1 MNQQDPT
8 VDAVSEFTDILT
20 EMSVDEVV
28 AQESGDG
35 AAGAEP
41 TTAVTAAAVAPVA
54 APPAPIPA
62 PPVPIPL
69 VRRAGSGRYRGRL
82 GGFELELRVDVDRV
96 RPMRKVSGDFYS
108 ISGGTVTYF
117 GSFIVDNPAITITAT
132 QVTCRG
138 LGRFTFSAGAPVVQV
153 IIQRRFIF
161 QPPAPAQVQFF
172 TQTGSPGATYTCAF
186 ESAYFRTVQLETD
199 SVSDI
204 TPPVF
209 TTYNTGSLPSGGPAR
224 NLSVVSAY
232 AEAGIEMRPT
242 TGTNVINIAEA
253 GAGAAWSNAELHAS
267 MERHFTLFRN
277 VPQLAVWLLVAQNH
291 DLGSGLLG
299 IMFDYP
305 DPAFGPQR
313 QGCAVFHRGLGGTTP
328 QQLRLQLQ
336 TYVHELGHC
345 FNLLHSWQKHLANP
359 PGVSR
364 PNSLSWMNYPWN
376 YPLGGEAAFWASFPF
391 QFDDGEIIH
400 LRHAFRNN
408 IVMGGNPFV
417 VGSGLINPEIMGNP
431 IADASGLQFNIST
444 ANSSFALGEPVVLKL
459 TLSTG
464 DAQGKVVHP
473 YLHPN
478 MQLTSVAIAKPNG
491 QLVAYEPWIEHLVGP
506 REQGLFS
513 AEPIE
518 DSAYIGFGK
527 GGLYFEQPGRY
538 RIRAIYHALDGSQVF
553 SNVLTLRVRYPVSA
567 EDERLA
573 ELLLGYEQGALFY
586 LLGSDAES
594 LKDGR
599 GELNKVLEEYGGH
612 PLANYVRLVQG
623 VNLARTFKTIEEPD
637 APVHVRPP
645 DTEAAAQLLN
655 IAVAGSS
662 PLDPITKSQALGKLA
677 MAQASAGDKEGASRS
692 NELAASM
699 MGGGEQ
705 RPAAGA
711 SRSRRR

>member
-8 VDAVSEFTDILT
+8 VEAVSELTGVLT

-28 AQESGDG
+28 AQETGDG
-35 AAGAEP
+35 VAGAEP
-41 TTAVTAAAVAPVA
+41 TAAVTGAPVAPVA
-54 APPAPIPA
+54 APPAPIPVS
-62 PPVPIPL
+62 PSPIPL
-69 VRRAGSGRYRGRL
+69 IRRAGSGRYSGRL

-117 GSFIVDNPAITITAT
+117 GSFIVDNPVITITT
-132 QVTCRG
+132 THVTCRG

-153 IIQRRFIF
+153 TIQRRFIF

-186 ESAYFRTVQLETD
+186 ESIYFRTVQLETD
-199 SVSDI
+199 SVNDI
-204 TPPVF
+204 TTPVF
-209 TTYNTGSLPSGGPAR
+209 NTYNTGALPSGGPAR
-224 NLSVVSAY
+224 DLSVVSAY

-253 GAGAAWSNAELHAS
+253 GAGASWSNAELHAS

-277 VPQLAVWLLVAQNH
+277 VPQWAVWLVVAQNH
-291 DLGSGLLG
+291 DFGPGLLG

-305 DPAFGPQR
+305 NPEFGLQR

-345 FNLLHSWQKHLANP
+345 FNLLHSWQKSLAIP
-359 PGVSR
+359 PGVDR
-364 PNSLSWMNYPWN
+364 PRSLSYMNYPWG
-376 YPLGGEAAFWASFPF
+376 YPDGEAAFWASFPF

-408 IVMGGNPFV
+408 IVFGGNPFT
-417 VGSGLINPEIMGNP
+417 VGSGLINPEVMGDP
-431 IADASGLQFNIST
+431 IADTSGLQFNIST
-444 ANSSFALGEPVVLKL
+444 ANPSFALGQPVVLKL
-459 TLSTG
+459 TLSTR
-464 DAQGKVVHP
+464 DAQGKIVHP

-478 MQLTSVAIAKPNG
+478 LQLTTVAIAKPNG
-491 QLVAYEPWIEHLVGP
+491 QVVAYEPWIDHLVGP

-513 AEPIE
+513 TEPIE

-527 GGLYFEQPGRY
+527 GGLYFEQPGLY
-538 RIRAIYHALDGSQVF
+538 QIRARYHALDGSQVF
-553 SNVLTLRVRYPVSA
+553 SNVLTLRVRYPVTPQ
-567 EDERLA
+567 DEHLA

-586 LLGSDAES
+586 LLGSDADS
-594 LKDGR
+594 LSRGR
-599 GELNKVLEEYGGH
+599 DALNQVLEEYGEQ
-612 PLANYVRLVQG
+612 PIANYVRLVQG
-623 VNLARTFKTIEEPD
+623 VNLARTFKTIEEHD
-637 APVHVRPP
+637 GRVHVRPP
-645 DTEAAAQLLN
+645 DTEAAEQLLTT
-655 IAVAGSS
+655 AVEGPS
-662 PLDPITKSQALGKLA
+662 PLDPVTKNQALRKLA
-677 MAQASAGDKEGASRS
+677 IAQANAGDTEGASRS
-692 NELAASM
+692 NELAGSIM
-699 MGGGEQ
+699 REGEQ
-705 RPAAGA
+705 TAAGD